1 MQIREATIND
11 IDNIHNL
18 GKQVDEFNVTNKVV
32 TFWPKHI
39 LKNCI
44 ESDTDRLIIA
54 EDKKE
59 IIGFLIVNNNP
70 TFKKA
75 IIENIYITPQ
85 YRKKWIGKKLINVS
99 LDKIK
104 TAWCEYVCA
113 LVEEDNIAIGFY
125 ENNGFNKGRNFVWM
139 DIILSKKFSKS

>member
-85 YRKKWIGKKLINVS
+85 YRKK
-99 LDKIK
+99 
-104 TAWCEYVCA
+104 
-113 LVEEDNIAIGFY
+113 
-125 ENNGFNKGRNFVWM
+125 
-139 DIILSKKFSKS
+139 